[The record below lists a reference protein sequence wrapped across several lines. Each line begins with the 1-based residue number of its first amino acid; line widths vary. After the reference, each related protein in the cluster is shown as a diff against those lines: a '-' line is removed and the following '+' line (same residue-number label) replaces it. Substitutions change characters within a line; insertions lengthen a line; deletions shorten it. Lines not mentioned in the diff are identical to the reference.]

1 MRERGITRNDVRW
14 LRAHGIM
21 VDSPA
26 RAGTAPMHF
35 RRGYLGKREA
45 IVAYLEDAGRVV
57 IVTVMWAK

>member
-1 MRERGITRNDVRW
+1 
-14 LRAHGIM
+14 M